1 MAFGT
6 DVPAIQAHICVARIR
21 ERFGLIWAFDAS
33 LGG

>member
-6 DVPAIQAHICVARIR
+6 DVSVIQAHICVARIR
-21 ERFGLIWAFDAS
+21 EPLGLIWAFDTS